1 MVNLIICVGMFYIL
15 HLFLTMSFS
24 LHKVPFINWTHT
36 GGDISG
42 MTDLSS
48 RMASASDNLR
58 QSLPIFM
65 TFAVLSVVM
74 SVDNLM
80 LAKYWF
86 GLDRYHAIE
95 LEEIKDN
102 LVNSNSVFI
111 NDELVESSLT
121 LLQNYESILPLKN
134 LDTLK
139 IASLSIGDQSNSF
152 QDMLS
157 NYWFWKNNSIF

>member
-15 HLFLTMSFS
+15 HLFFTMSFS

-74 SVDNLM
+74 GVDNLM

-86 GLDRYHAIE
+86 GIRIVYLVGAAID
-95 LEEIKDN
+95 LYRIPLIRPLIWIPSIVIIVMMGLN
-102 LVNSNSVFI
+102 LCTS
-111 NDELVESSLT
+111 
-121 LLQNYESILPLKN
+121 
-134 LDTLK
+134 
-139 IASLSIGDQSNSF
+139 
-152 QDMLS
+152 
-157 NYWFWKNNSIF
+157 

>member
-15 HLFLTMSFS
+15 HLFFTMSFS

-74 SVDNLM
+74 SVDNLL

-86 GLDRYHAIE
+86 GIRYSQ
-95 LEEIKDN
+95 IK
-102 LVNSNSVFI
+102 F
-111 NDELVESSLT
+111 
-121 LLQNYESILPLKN
+121 Y
-134 LDTLK
+134 
-139 IASLSIGDQSNSF
+139 LSI
-152 QDMLS
+152 M
-157 NYWFWKNNSIF
+157 KM

>member
-15 HLFLTMSFS
+15 HLFFTMSFS

-74 SVDNLM
+74 SVDNLL

-86 GLDRYHAIE
+86 GLRIVYLLGAAID
-95 LEEIKDN
+95 LYRIPLIRPLIWVPSIVIIVMMGLN
-102 LVNSNSVFI
+102 LC
-111 NDELVESSLT
+111 T
-121 LLQNYESILPLKN
+121 P
-134 LDTLK
+134 
-139 IASLSIGDQSNSF
+139 
-152 QDMLS
+152 
-157 NYWFWKNNSIF
+157 